1 MKINSNK
8 LSDLFIYYS
17 LQLVDIYDKDELYA
31 IFELVC
37 EHYLGFSKLDV
48 KAKINDNINQ
58 SELINIYNT
67 CNELK
72 AGKPIQYIL
81 EESYFFDLKLKV
93 NSSVLIPRPETEEL
107 VYLVND
113 TISQNQLNHLK
124 IIDLGTG
131 SGCIPI
137 ALKNNFKNFDLYGID
152 VSEDALNVAITNAK
166 INKIEVKFFLT
177 DILKTQELKGSPYD
191 IIISNP
197 PYVLFSESKQ
207 MDKRVL
213 DFEPSL
219 ALFVEENDPIIFY
232 KKIID
237 LCLNSLTKKGYL
249 FFELNPL
256 FANDVMGYAD
266 SSNQFESIEIIN
278 DMSGKKR
285 FFKALKK

>member
-1 MKINSNK
+1 MKIASNK

-17 LQLVDIYDKDELYA
+17 LQLVDIYDSDELYS

-48 KAKINDNINQ
+48 KTKINENINQ

-72 AGKPIQYIL
+72 TGKPIQYIL

-124 IIDLGTG
+124 IIDIGTG

-137 ALKNNFKNFDLYGID
+137 TLKNNFKNFDLYGID
-152 VSEDALNVAITNAK
+152 VSEAALNVAITNTK
-166 INKIEVKFFLT
+166 INNMEVKFFLT

-256 FANDVMGYAD
+256 FANDVMVYAD

-278 DMSGKKR
+278 DMSGKQR
-285 FFKALKK
+285 FLKAQKK

>member
-1 MKINSNK
+1 MKIASNK
-8 LSDLFIYYS
+8 LSNLFIYYS

-48 KAKINDNINQ
+48 KTKINDNINQ

-72 AGKPIQYIL
+72 TGKPIQYIL

-113 TISQNQLNHLK
+113 TISQNKLKYFK
-124 IIDLGTG
+124 IIDIGTG

-137 ALKNNFKNFDLYGID
+137 ALKNNFINSDLYGID

-166 INKIEVKFFLT
+166 INNIEVKFFLT
-177 DILKTQELKGSPYD
+177 DILKTQELNGSPYD

-207 MDKRVL
+207 MDMRVL

-219 ALFVEENDPIIFY
+219 ALFVEENDPIVFY

-237 LCLNSLTKKGYL
+237 LCLNSLSENGYL

-256 FANDVMGYAD
+256 FANDVMIYAD
-266 SSNQFESIEIIN
+266 SSNLFKTIEIIK
-278 DMSGKKR
+278 DMSGKER
-285 FFKALKK
+285 FLKAQKK